1 MPRIEDSLLDA
12 VVYMYES
19 EEDAKVGIRTGGSG
33 FLATIPI
40 PGMGHAFQRFV
51 VTNRHVVDGGF
62 TVARMTSRNEDVV
75 VRKFGPAEEW
85 AFAEGGVDLAVWPF
99 QTQVATFDM
108 DFASVF
114 DHNFV
119 KENGWPNIGVG
130 DECVM
135 LGRFMGLDGRERNV
149 PTARFGNISM
159 RPVAAQ
165 SDTSSADHFY
175 VETRSQAG
183 FSGSPVFVYYETTSV
198 KIPDAVG
205 SRPRPSLLQP
215 KVHESISF
223 YLLGVDSQHL
233 PRVAKA
239 YEREPR
245 REISLSYDIEIGS
258 GILEV
263 IPAWK
268 LRALMEREAAVI
280 AQDLAK
286 NPPSIGN

>member
-12 VVYMYES
+12 VVYMYDS
-19 EEDAKVGIRTGGSG
+19 EEDAREGIRTGGSG

-40 PGMGHAFQRFV
+40 PGFGRSPQSFV
-51 VTNRHVVDGGF
+51 VTNKHVVESGS

-75 VRKFGPAEEW
+75 VRRLGPAEQW
-85 AFAEGGVDLAVWPF
+85 AFADGGVDLAVWPF
-99 QTQVATFDM
+99 QSQVAKIDM
-108 DFASVF
+108 NFAAVF
-114 DHNFV
+114 EHNFV
-119 KENGWPNIGVG
+119 MENGWPDVGVG

-159 RPVAAQ
+159 RPIPAHSATPV
-165 SDTSSADHFY
+165 SADYFY

-183 FSGSPVFVYYETTSV
+183 FSGSPVFVYYETTTV
-198 KIPDAVG
+198 KNPDVRG
-205 SRPRPSLLQP
+205 SRPRPSQMQP
-215 KVHESISF
+215 KVQENIRF
-223 YLLGVDSQHL
+223 YLLGVDSRHL

-239 YEREPR
+239 YEREPL
-245 REISLSYDIEIGS
+245 REIQLSYDIEIGS

-268 LRALMEREAAVI
+268 LRALMEREVEEI
-280 AQDLAK
+280 AKRLR
-286 NPPSIGN
+286 